1 MNLSKAYFSSN
12 QRLNHAAINP
22 CFSLMESLSR
32 QDNFDKQY
40 RFMPAEEAVQTLCR
54 IKTSRLPPL
63 NSIPQLFT
71 TERPNVILIILESFS
86 SKLMETLGG
95 VVQMWQSTWISSDV
109 KGYCSLISLPTAS
122 APTVDWQPSSVVIRH
137 NRLTSIYE
145 VSKENATL
153 AFDPRQP
160 EESRIRPAI
169 LLRR

>member
-1 MNLSKAYFSSN
+1 MSVSGVLLLATALLFIPIRGGFTVSTMNLSKAYFSSN

-40 RFMPAEEAVQTLCR
+40 RFMPAEEADKLFAELKDQPVAPTD
-54 IKTSRLPPL
+54 
-63 NSIPQLFT
+63 SIPQLFT

-95 VVQMWQSTWISSDV
+95 ESNVAINMDQFGREGVLFTPF
-109 KGYCSLISLPTAS
+109 LLPTAS

-137 NRLTSIYE
+137 NRLP
-145 VSKENATL
+145 VL
-153 AFDPRQP
+153 
-160 EESRIRPAI
+160 
-169 LLRR
+169 